1 MVSPL
6 AERMQQ
12 SFQEHVQE
20 DLLMDCMRCGFCL
33 PACPTYIVT
42 SQDETHSPR
51 GRIALMKAVRDGVVK
66 WDGSVEEAFD
76 VCLGCR
82 ACEPACPAG
91 VQYGTLIEETRY
103 AIQEAKPSSMKE
115 KAIRKVTFDGL
126 FADQRLMTGT
136 VKLIAL
142 YQATGIQKVARKIGF
157 MDLFS
162 TQLREMEAV
171 LPKVPFKKPKRE
183 MKPLSTKVAFFTG
196 CLMDT
201 MFHQTNQ
208 RTIELLNMLDVEV
221 EIPPGQQCCGALHG
235 HSGEVPKAKRNAEKN
250 IRAFDHEDYDFIV
263 QNAGGC
269 GAFLSEYGKLLGT
282 EESVIF
288 SRKIIDISSLLVKLG
303 MVEKLSQNKNESSA
317 IVTYQDS
324 CHLRNVNGVWRE
336 PRALLQA
343 APGYQY
349 QEMPNA
355 AGCCGSA
362 GIYNLLQPEMS
373 SQILKQKMKGV
384 IEVAPM
390 KVVTSNPGC
399 LLQMKVGIEKEG
411 LSDQMEAVHI
421 VDFLYESMINN
432 KKGV

>member
-1 MVSPL
+1 MASLL
-6 AERMQQ
+6 AGRMQE

-33 PACPTYIVT
+33 PACPTYIMT
-42 SQDETHSPR
+42 GQDETHSPR

-91 VQYGTLIEETRY
+91 VQYGTLIEETRH
-103 AIQEAKPSSMKE
+103 AIQEAKPTSLKE
-115 KAIRKVTFDGL
+115 KVIRKVTFDGL
-126 FADQRLMTGT
+126 FADHKVMAGT

-162 TQLREMEAV
+162 TQLKEMEAV
-171 LPKVPFKKPKRE
+171 LPKIALKKPKRE
-183 MKPLSTKVAFFTG
+183 TTALSTKVAFFTG
-196 CLMDT
+196 CLMET
-201 MFHQTNQ
+201 MFQQTNQ

-235 HSGEVPKAKRNAEKN
+235 HSGEVPKAKHNAKKN
-250 IRAFDHEDYDFIV
+250 IRAFNHNDYDFIV

-282 EESVIF
+282 EEAARF
-288 SRKIIDISSLLVKLG
+288 SKKIIDISSLLVKLG
-303 MVEKLSQNKNESSA
+303 LLEKLPQNNNDSSA

-343 APGYQY
+343 APGYKF

-362 GIYNLLQPEMS
+362 GIYNILQPEMS
-373 SQILKQKMKGV
+373 AQILKQKMKGV

-390 KVVTSNPGC
+390 KIVTSNPGC

-411 LSDQMEAVHI
+411 LSEQMEA
-421 VDFLYESMINN
+421 
-432 KKGV
+432 

>member
-1 MVSPL
+1 MASAL
-6 AERMQQ
+6 AERMQK

-33 PACPTYIVT
+33 PACPTYIT
-42 SQDETHSPR
+42 TGQDETHSPR

-91 VQYGTLIEETRY
+91 VQYGTLIEETRH
-103 AIQEAKPSSMKE
+103 AIKDAKPTTLKE

-162 TQLREMEAV
+162 TQLKEMEAV
-171 LPKVPFKKPKRE
+171 LPKISLKKPKRE
-183 MKPLSTKVAFFTG
+183 TTAISTKVAFFTG

-201 MFHQTNQ
+201 MFQQTNQ

-221 EIPPGQQCCGALHG
+221 EIPSGQQCCGALHG

-250 IRAFDHEDYDFIV
+250 IRAFDHDDYDYIV

-282 EESVIF
+282 EEAAKFSKKLLIF
-288 SRKIIDISSLLVKLG
+288 
-303 MVEKLSQNKNESSA
+303 
-317 IVTYQDS
+317 
-324 CHLRNVNGVWRE
+324 HL
-336 PRALLQA
+336 
-343 APGYQY
+343 Y
-349 QEMPNA
+349 
-355 AGCCGSA
+355 
-362 GIYNLLQPEMS
+362 
-373 SQILKQKMKGV
+373 
-384 IEVAPM
+384 
-390 KVVTSNPGC
+390 
-399 LLQMKVGIEKEG
+399 
-411 LSDQMEAVHI
+411 
-421 VDFLYESMINN
+421 
-432 KKGV
+432 

>member
-1 MVSPL
+1 MASLL
-6 AERMQQ
+6 AERMQE

-33 PACPTYIVT
+33 PACPTYIMT
-42 SQDETHSPR
+42 GQDETHSPR

-91 VQYGTLIEETRY
+91 VQYGTLIEETRH
-103 AIQEAKPSSMKE
+103 AIQEAKPTSLKE
-115 KAIRKVTFDGL
+115 KVIRKVTFDGL
-126 FADQRLMTGT
+126 FADQKLMAGT

-162 TQLREMEAV
+162 TQLKEMEAV
-171 LPKVPFKKPKRE
+171 LPKIALKKPKRE
-183 MKPLSTKVAFFTG
+183 TTALSTKVAFFTG
-196 CLMDT
+196 CLMET
-201 MFHQTNQ
+201 MFQQTNQ

-235 HSGEVPKAKRNAEKN
+235 HSGEVPKATRNAEKN
-250 IRAFDHEDYDFIV
+250 IRAFHHNDYDFIV

-282 EESVIF
+282 EEAARF
-288 SRKIIDISSLLVKLG
+288 SEKIIDISSLLVKLG
-303 MVEKLSQNKNESSA
+303 LLEKLPQNNNDSSA

-343 APGYQY
+343 APGYKF

-362 GIYNLLQPEMS
+362 GIYNILQPEMS
-373 SQILKQKMKGV
+373 AQILKQKMKGV

-390 KVVTSNPGC
+390 KIVTSNPGC

-411 LSDQMEAVHI
+411 LSEQMEAVHI
-421 VDFLYESMINN
+421 VDFLYESMINY

>member
-1 MVSPL
+1 MTSLL
-6 AERMQQ
+6 AERMQE

-33 PACPTYIVT
+33 PACPTYIMT
-42 SQDETHSPR
+42 GQDETHSPR

-91 VQYGTLIEETRY
+91 VQYGTLIEETRH
-103 AIQEAKPSSMKE
+103 AIQEAKPTSLKE
-115 KAIRKVTFDGL
+115 KVIRKVTFDGL
-126 FADQRLMTGT
+126 FADQKVMAGT

-162 TQLREMEAV
+162 TQLKEMEAV
-171 LPKVPFKKPKRE
+171 LPKIALKKPKRE
-183 MKPLSTKVAFFTG
+183 TTALSTKVAFFTG
-196 CLMDT
+196 CLMET
-201 MFHQTNQ
+201 MFQQTNQ

-235 HSGEVPKAKRNAEKN
+235 HSGEVPKAKHNAEKN
-250 IRAFDHEDYDFIV
+250 IRAFHHNDYDFIV

-282 EESVIF
+282 EEAARF
-288 SRKIIDISSLLVKLG
+288 SKKIIDISSLLVKLG
-303 MVEKLSQNKNESSA
+303 LLEKLPQNNNDSSA

-343 APGYQY
+343 APGYKF

-362 GIYNLLQPEMS
+362 GIYNILQPEMS
-373 SQILKQKMKGV
+373 AQILKQKMKGV

-390 KVVTSNPGC
+390 KIVTSNPGC

-411 LSDQMEAVHI
+411 LSEQMEAVHI
-421 VDFLYESMINN
+421 VDFLFESMINY

>member
-1 MVSPL
+1 MASL
-6 AERMQQ
+6 LSERMQE

-33 PACPTYIVT
+33 PACPTYIMT
-42 SQDETHSPR
+42 GQDETHSPR

-91 VQYGTLIEETRY
+91 VQYGTLIEETRH
-103 AIQEAKPSSMKE
+103 AIQEAKPTSLKE
-115 KAIRKVTFDGL
+115 KVIRKVTFDGL
-126 FADQRLMTGT
+126 FADQKVMAGT

-162 TQLREMEAV
+162 TQLKEMEAV
-171 LPKVPFKKPKRE
+171 LPKIALKKPKRE
-183 MKPLSTKVAFFTG
+183 TTALSTKVAFFTG
-196 CLMDT
+196 CLMET
-201 MFHQTNQ
+201 MFQQTNQ

-250 IRAFDHEDYDFIV
+250 IRAFHHNDYDFIV

-282 EESVIF
+282 EEAARF
-288 SRKIIDISSLLVKLG
+288 SKKIIDISSLLVKLG
-303 MVEKLSQNKNESSA
+303 LLEKLPQNNNDSSA

-343 APGYQY
+343 APGYKF

-362 GIYNLLQPEMS
+362 GIYNILQPEMS
-373 SQILKQKMKGV
+373 AQILKQKMKGV

-390 KVVTSNPGC
+390 KIVTSNPGC

-411 LSDQMEAVHI
+411 LSEQMEAVHI
-421 VDFLYESMINN
+421 VDFLYESMINY